1 MTSADPGPDDSGPGP
16 DDSGPVEPAESVAHA
31 APVASPDVARVL
43 TPGGGESD
51 LADGEWHRLHPA
63 TPLLRGGIGLLALA
77 GILAANLRD
86 RIIEFFLQFEERDPI
101 DEIIDR
107 GLLLPGL
114 AIAIA
119 VLGVGIFAFWIAW
132 RMREFRVTDEV
143 VELRSGVLFRT
154 QRRARLDRVQ
164 GINIVR
170 PLIPRIFGTARLE
183 ISVAGNDAGVKL
195 DYLGSAAA
203 DRLRTDV
210 LDLASGAQR
219 RAPSSAAAPDAGAGG
234 VVGRRVGEFLA
245 PELSREE
252 AARSSV
258 VHVSVKRLL
267 GSLVLRD
274 STLLL
279 MLLLAAGIVWIVTT
293 DSWFVLFG
301 LIPSLIGLVGFIARR
316 FSRSLRYTIAG
327 SQSGIRIGS
336 GLTSTRNETLP
347 PGRIHAIEISQPLL
361 WRAAGW
367 WQIRI
372 TRAASMKDQ
381 DGGGNDNVV
390 LPVGDIADVR
400 RVLELLLPGTP
411 GSDLDAMLAVGL
423 TGAGGSTEGAEPFV
437 TTPAR
442 GRLWRPFSWRR
453 NGIAVHD
460 RHILLRRGRIWRS
473 LVVVPLARMQ
483 GVSLHQ
489 GPLYRPNR
497 LAHVRAHIVAGPI
510 VASVGALDAD
520 AAVALLESVVAGAER
535 AAAADDTHRWKSAR
549 HSSNEAKP
557 ASGSEPDTHR
567 SGQENP

>member
-1 MTSADPGPDDSGPGP
+1 MTSDGN
-16 DDSGPVEPAESVAHA
+16 GPVERGSVS
-31 APVASPDVARVL
+31 PDETPDPDEIVASPVAERVL

-63 TPLLRGGIGLLALA
+63 TPLLRGGIGLLAIA

-119 VLGVGIFAFWIAW
+119 VLGVGILGFWLAW

-143 VELRSGVLFRT
+143 VELRSGILFRT

-170 PLIPRIFGTARLE
+170 PLVPRVFGTARLE

-219 RAPSSAAAPDAGAGG
+219 RAPASDAGAGPGPGG
-234 VVGRRVGEFLA
+234 VVGRRVGELLA

-258 VHVSVKRLL
+258 VHVSVSRLL

-279 MLLLAAGIVWIVTT
+279 LLLLIAGVVWIVST

-301 LIPSLIGLVGFIARR
+301 LIPSLIGLAGFIARR

-327 SQSGIRIGS
+327 SESGIRIGS
-336 GLTSTRNETLP
+336 GLASTRNETLP
-347 PGRIHAIEISQPLL
+347 PGRIHSIEISQPLL
-361 WRAAGW
+361 WRIAGW

-381 DGGGNDNVV
+381 DGSGNDNVV
-390 LPVGDIADVR
+390 LPVGDITDVR
-400 RVLELLLPGTP
+400 RVLDLLMPGTP
-411 GSDLDAMLAVGL
+411 GSELDEMLATGL
-423 TGAGGSTEGAEPFV
+423 TGASHSSESAALYV

-453 NGIAVHD
+453 NGVALHD
-460 RHILLRRGRIWRS
+460 RHLLLRKGRIWRS
-473 LVVVPLARMQ
+473 LIVVPLARMQ
-483 GVSLHQ
+483 GVSVHQ
-489 GPLYRPNR
+489 GPLYRSTR

-520 AAVALLESVVAGAER
+520 DAVGVFERVLVAAER
-535 AAAADDTHRWKSAR
+535 AAVADDSHRWKSNPVPDAETRPGPDLESPGAR
-549 HSSNEAKP
+549 PEK
-557 ASGSEPDTHR
+557 ETL
-567 SGQENP
+567 

>member
-1 MTSADPGPDDSGPGP
+1 MTSDGNGPAER
-16 DDSGPVEPAESVAHA
+16 GPVDPDEATAPADA
-31 APVASPDVARVL
+31 AASPVAERVL

-119 VLGVGIFAFWIAW
+119 VLGVGILGFWLAW

-143 VELRSGVLFRT
+143 VELRSGILFRT

-164 GINIVR
+164 GININR
-170 PLIPRIFGTARLE
+170 PLIPRVFGTARLE

-219 RAPSSAAAPDAGAGG
+219 RSPASDAGAGPGPGG

-258 VHVSVKRLL
+258 VHVSVRRLL

-279 MLLLAAGIVWIVTT
+279 LLLLVAGVVWIVNT

-301 LIPSLIGLVGFIARR
+301 LIPSLLGLAGFIARR

-327 SQSGIRIGS
+327 SESGIRIGS
-336 GLTSTRNETLP
+336 GLASTRNETLP
-347 PGRIHAIEISQPLL
+347 PGRIHSIEISQPLL
-361 WRAAGW
+361 WRIAGW

-390 LPVGDIADVR
+390 LPVGDITDVR
-400 RVLELLLPGTP
+400 RVLELLVPSAP
-411 GSDLDAMLAVGL
+411 GSELDEMLAVGL
-423 TGAGGSTEGAEPFV
+423 TGAAHSSDGGARYV

-453 NGIAVHD
+453 NGVALHD
-460 RHILLRRGRIWRS
+460 RHLLMRKGRIWRS
-473 LVVVPLARMQ
+473 LIVVPLARMQ

-489 GPLYRPNR
+489 GPLYRPTR

-520 AAVALLESVVAGAER
+520 AAVDLLERVLVGAER
-535 AAAADDTHRWKSAR
+535 ASVADGSHRWNSRSA
-549 HSSNEAKP
+549 
-557 ASGSEPDTHR
+557 PDAETR
-567 SGQENP
+567 PGPDVEMPGPRPEEEIP